1 MQDKSSLQNRL
12 RELKEELGRLKVE
25 ANTKKVVCNGT
36 FGKLGSPYSSFYSPD
51 LMLAVTLTGQL
62 NLLCLIY
69 SLEFHP
75 EVRVLSANT
84 DGIMVQYPARY
95 REKLLKRVAEN
106 AERTGFEYEETSYA
120 TVALANV
127 NNYIAIT
134 ADRPTAIVSPE
145 GEIVHGSGRGGKSK
159 RKGLYAATSLMKNPT
174 NSVCSNMAV
183 DYLTSGTHPSVS
195 IEKYTDIRDFVAI
208 RVVKGGG
215 VVYDRMEE
223 VDDWVQVADREWR
236 RQEWIDTGSTRA
248 SVKRVSRPKPVEI
261 GIGGTR
267 FGRIARWYMSTDAG
281 LPINYL
287 GSGNKVPKTD
297 GAKLCMNL
305 PSSLPADID
314 KQWYINETISML
326 SDMGVT
332 V

>member
-12 RELKEELGRLKVE
+12 RELKEELSRLKVE

-84 DGIMVQYPARY
+84 DGIMVQYPIRY

-106 AERTGFEYEETSYA
+106 AKRTGFEYEESSYA
-120 TVALANV
+120 TAALANV

-134 ADRPTAIVSPE
+134 ACRSTAIISPD
-145 GEIVHGSGRGGKSK
+145 GSISHGSGTGGKTK
-159 RKGLYAATSLMKNPT
+159 RKGLYASTSLMKNPT
-174 NSVCSNMAV
+174 NMVCSNMAV
-183 DYLTSGTHPSVS
+183 DYLKDDIHPSVA
-195 IEKYTDIRDFVAI
+195 IEKYTDIRDFVSI

-215 VVYDRMEE
+215 IVYDAVEE

-236 RQEWIDTGSTRA
+236 RQEWLDTGSTRA
-248 SVKRVSRPKPVEI
+248 SVKRKSRPNPVEV
-261 GIGGTR
+261 GVGGTK
-267 FGRIARWYMSTDAG
+267 FGRIARWYMTTEPG
-281 LPINYL
+281 LPINYAT
-287 GSGNKVPKTD
+287 SGNKVPKTE
-297 GAKLCMNL
+297 GAKLCMTL
-305 PSSLPADID
+305 PDELPADLD
-314 KQWYINETISML
+314 KQWYVNETISML
-326 SDMGVT
+326 ADMGVT

>member
-1 MQDKSSLQNRL
+1 MRDKSFLQAKL
-12 RELKEELGRLKVE
+12 AELKIEYRRLKVE
-25 ANTKKVVCNGT
+25 VSTKKLYCNGT
-36 FGKLGSPYSSFYSPD
+36 FGKLGSPYSAFYSPD

-62 NLLCLIY
+62 NLACLIY
-69 SLEFHP
+69 DLEFNP
-75 EVRVLSANT
+75 NIKVLSANT
-84 DGIMVQYPARY
+84 DGIMVQYPARL
-95 REKLLKRVAEN
+95 RDKVLRKIAEN
-106 AERTGFEYEETSYA
+106 AERTGFEYEETPYSK
-120 TVALANV
+120 VALTNV
-127 NNYIAIT
+127 NNYLAVT
-134 ADRPTAIVSPE
+134 TD
-145 GEIVHGSGRGGKSK
+145 GKVK
-159 RKGLYAATSLMKNPT
+159 RKGLYAATSLKKNPT

-223 VDDWVQVADREWR
+223 VDDWVQVADREWC

-332 V
+332 IIEKETT

>member
-1 MQDKSSLQNRL
+1 MQDKTSLKNRL

-95 REKLLKRVAEN
+95 REKLLNRVAEN
-106 AERTGFEYEETSYA
+106 AERTGFEYEETGYA
-120 TVALANV
+120 TVALTNV
-127 NNYIAIT
+127 NNYLAIT
-134 ADRPTAIVSPE
+134 TD
-145 GEIVHGSGRGGKSK
+145 GKVK
-159 RKGLYAATSLMKNPT
+159 RKGLYANTSLMKNPT
-174 NSVCSNMAV
+174 NLVCSNMAV
-183 DYLTSGTHPSVS
+183 DYLKDNSHPSIS
-195 IEKYTDIRDFVAI
+195 INKYTDIRDFVSI

-215 VVYDRMEE
+215 IVYDTFEE
-223 VDDWVQVADREWR
+223 IDDWVLVDDVGTKDNIWMRQKHLDHGDNLWDQGGARHVR
-236 RQEWIDTGSTRA
+236 R
-248 SVKRVSRPKPVEI
+248 KSRPKPVLA
-261 GIGGTR
+261 GVGGTK
-267 FGRIARWYMSTDAG
+267 FGRIARWYMTSEQG
-281 LPINYL
+281 SINYAT
-287 GSGNKVPKTD
+287 SGNKVPKTD
-297 GAKLCMNL
+297 GAMLCLTL
-305 PSSLPADID
+305 PDELPADLD
-314 KQWYINETISML
+314 KTWYVNETISML
-326 SDMGVT
+326 ADMGVT

>member
-1 MQDKSSLQNRL
+1 MRDKSFLQAKL
-12 RELKEELGRLKVE
+12 AELKIEYRRLQVE
-25 ANTKKVVCNGT
+25 VSTKKLYCNGT
-36 FGKLGSPYSSFYSPD
+36 FGKLGSPYSAFYSPD

-62 NLLCLIY
+62 NLACLIY
-69 SLEFHP
+69 DLEFNP
-75 EVRVLSANT
+75 NIKVLSANT
-84 DGIMVQYPARY
+84 DGIMVQYPSRL
-95 REKLLKRVAEN
+95 RDKVLRKIAEN
-106 AERTGFEYEETSYA
+106 AERTGFEYEETPYSS
-120 TVALANV
+120 VSMKDV
-127 NNYIAIT
+127 NNYLAVT
-134 ADRPTAIVSPE
+134 TD
-145 GEIVHGSGRGGKSK
+145 GKVK
-159 RKGLYAATSLMKNPT
+159 RKGLYAAISLMKNPT

-183 DYLTSGTHPSVS
+183 DYLTSGVHPSIS

-215 VVYDRMEE
+215 VVYDRTEE

-236 RQEWIDTGSTRA
+236 RQEWIDTDSTRA
-248 SVKRVSRPKPVEI
+248 SVKRVSRPKPVEV

-267 FGRIARWYMSTDAG
+267 FGRIARWYMSVNSA

-332 V
+332 VAE